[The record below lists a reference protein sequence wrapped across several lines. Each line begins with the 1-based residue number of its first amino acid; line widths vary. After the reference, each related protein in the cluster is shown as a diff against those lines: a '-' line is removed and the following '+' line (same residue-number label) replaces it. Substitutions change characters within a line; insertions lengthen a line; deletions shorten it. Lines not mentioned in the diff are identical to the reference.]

1 MKNKAIWKNRIKEQR
16 IIQDFEQLETDILII
31 GGGIAGLSVAYF
43 LQNTKQNIY
52 TFVSKG
58 IVYETRKMSEGR
70 EEKDGKYK
78 LAELG
83 TCVLSIGAIAASLIK
98 DAKAVKLDKKA
109 KKLMK
114 QSASSE
120 KVNELKAASKQKIKG
135 AKGALITA
143 ALLFVASRLIR
154 SANVFDAKKTIKER
168 GFMTD
173 DELELKFLAK
183 KVENQND
190 KYVVEKPKETAAAE
204 TEENNKV

>member
-1 MKNKAIWKNRIKEQR
+1 MQIQAIKNISFKGAEALNSEKKLTNKQ
-16 IIQDFEQLETDILII
+16 
-31 GGGIAGLSVAYF
+31 
-43 LQNTKQNIY
+43 QNTKQNIY

-173 DELELKFLAK
+173 DELVLKFLAK